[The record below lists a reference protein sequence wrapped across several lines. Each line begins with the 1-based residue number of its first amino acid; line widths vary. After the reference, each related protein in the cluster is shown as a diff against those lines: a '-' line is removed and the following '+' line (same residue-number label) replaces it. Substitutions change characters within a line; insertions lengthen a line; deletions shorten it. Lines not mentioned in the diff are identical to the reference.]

1 VTARVASVEGSG
13 AIVCPTSVQSSL
25 PASDTRLIEEAR
37 AGSAVAKGALFAH
50 HHPAA
55 WRTALAI
62 TRSPDIADDVAQEA
76 LVVALE
82 RLADYD
88 GRGSFAAWLH
98 RIVANRSLN
107 AIRGRPTL
115 ELRDEADAV
124 AAGRSLGVDPAL
136 RRAFDHLS
144 AEQRAML
151 VLRFWFDLKPG
162 EIARSLDLPAGTVY
176 SRLSRALAIL
186 RDHLDREELTS

>member
-1 VTARVASVEGSG
+1 
-13 AIVCPTSVQSSL
+13 
-25 PASDTRLIEEAR
+25 LIEEAR
-37 AGSAVAKGALFAH
+37 AGSSEAKGALFAH

-62 TRSPDIADDVAQEA
+62 TRSPDLADDVAQES

-82 RLADYD
+82 RLADHD
-88 GRGSFAAWLH
+88 GRGTFAAWLH

-107 AIRGRPTL
+107 ALRARPTV
-115 ELRDEADAV
+115 ELHDGPDA
-124 AAGRSLGVDPAL
+124 ASSSHTLGVDPAL

-162 EIARSLDLPAGTVY
+162 EIAEALDLPAGTVY

-186 RDHLDREELTS
+186 RDHLDREELSS